1 MLSPYLPPGGWL
13 RGEGAPG
20 GLPVCG
26 VCGTD
31 CNPRAPCPE
40 GSPQLVSVALGGRRT
55 PPGAPSPRPP
65 RSEARPSGISIT
77 WSRTGNP
84 GGGAPQV
91 TLAHTP
97 GRARRPD
104 RARPRIFSVTDM
116 EYDSC
121 KIPAAGAIRLSNCT
135 RNARREGFRGLFG
148 EGLLSA
154 RLSGGCMCLDPSS
167 QVTSH
172 LKSAPHPRPST
183 QRWRVREPQR
193 AWFSESSWRD

>member
-31 CNPRAPCPE
+31 CNPRAPCPG

-55 PPGAPSPRPP
+55 PPGTPEERSPAQRHQHHLVPNRKP
-65 RSEARPSGISIT
+65 GGRGPAGDPGAHSRPSAT
-77 WSRTGNP
+77 
-84 GGGAPQV
+84 
-91 TLAHTP
+91 
-97 GRARRPD
+97 ARRPD

-116 EYDSC
+116 EYGSC